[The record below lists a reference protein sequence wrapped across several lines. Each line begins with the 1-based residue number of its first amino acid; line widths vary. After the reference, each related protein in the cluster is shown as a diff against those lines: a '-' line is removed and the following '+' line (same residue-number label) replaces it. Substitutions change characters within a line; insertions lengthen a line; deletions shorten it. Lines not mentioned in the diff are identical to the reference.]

1 MERIK
6 VEEINEYVNINIQ
19 SFHAKRLDCISLL
32 ELNTL
37 LQKNP
42 YLYKA
47 KNINTAAEM
56 VENLLNAFLSSSEEK
71 VFGDFL
77 EGLAIFVASKT
88 SNGHKSSSEGI
99 DLEIFRTNKH
109 YIISIKSGPNWG
121 NSAQHKRL
129 NSDFENAVKVL
140 KQAQKSINVQPVL
153 GICYGKTRTSY
164 LHNYWKLVGQN
175 FLFFISGMESLYTDI
190 IEPIGFKAKEHN
202 DKYLQEK
209 GKIVN
214 RFTKEFIDEYC
225 ENYSINWDK
234 LVKFNSGNL
243 DIGID
248 DI

>member
-175 FLFFISGMESLYTDI
+175 FWFFISGMESLYTDI